1 MIIYVWIFCLIF
13 TGFLLLFG
21 RIRWV
26 ETAKS
31 LLSRTKKGMDQS
43 ARLRVLENRHK
54 LQELQRNNTWICRV
68 EEFLCYCG
76 MRRRFPACT
85 PEKWIA
91 GNLLGMTVIFG
102 VLLGSSGKF
111 LIALSGIMIS
121 GAVEYLFLSTL
132 RAEELRMTNENLLK
146 CLNFLGNYSLTAGEI
161 TMVLGQV
168 SRYVEEP
175 LKGALEE
182 CAYEAQTTGDSSL
195 ALLSMAERIE
205 HPKIKELARNLEISI
220 RYMADLTTLVDSSRR
235 SAREYLRM
243 EGRYQYGSASGNVGI
258 RPADGGSADR
268 CVGLENSIRDFTGA
282 SCSGCLWTDIVSV
295 FAETVWFSPLVR
307 EVWRMSWRV
316 IWIPELLGA
325 VLGGIFVFRLGM
337 GTMPKTV
344 LHACEEVTGMLRE
357 NRRYENWVTGT
368 EKKLRKNG
376 AKFHYGKKITPV
388 KYLLMRLFLSLGAVL
403 ALGTIGWGYALL
415 AAMGLYYVPELLLL
429 YLNRQDNRKMMPDLQ
444 LIYQALEVQTC
455 AGVYV
460 TDALTECCQSVRTQ
474 RLQQALM
481 ELSGDLVIQSDL
493 VTALSDF
500 QQKFDNRQ
508 IDALCITLIQAGES
522 GQAVD
527 LLKDMGE
534 QLKDMELTVLQQQK
548 SALDRSITFYQLGML
563 GAVLGIILYACVGYM
578 FRAVVQF

>member
-1 MIIYVWIFCLIF
+1 
-13 TGFLLLFG
+13 
-21 RIRWV
+21 
-26 ETAKS
+26 
-31 LLSRTKKGMDQS
+31 
-43 ARLRVLENRHK
+43 
-54 LQELQRNNTWICRV
+54 
-68 EEFLCYCG
+68 
-76 MRRRFPACT
+76 
-85 PEKWIA
+85 
-91 GNLLGMTVIFG
+91 
-102 VLLGSSGKF
+102 
-111 LIALSGIMIS
+111 
-121 GAVEYLFLSTL
+121 
-132 RAEELRMTNENLLK
+132 
-146 CLNFLGNYSLTAGEI
+146 
-161 TMVLGQV
+161 
-168 SRYVEEP
+168 
-175 LKGALEE
+175 
-182 CAYEAQTTGDSSL
+182 
-195 ALLSMAERIE
+195 
-205 HPKIKELARNLEISI
+205 
-220 RYMADLTTLVDSSRR
+220 
-235 SAREYLRM
+235 
-243 EGRYQYGSASGNVGI
+243 
-258 RPADGGSADR
+258 
-268 CVGLENSIRDFTGA
+268 
-282 SCSGCLWTDIVSV
+282 
-295 FAETVWFSPLVR
+295 
-307 EVWRMSWRV
+307 MSWRV
-316 IWIPELLGA
+316 IWRPELLGA

-344 LHACEEVTGMLRE
+344 LHACEEFTGMLRE
-357 NRRYENWVTGT
+357 SRRYENWVTGT

-403 ALGTIGWGYALL
+403 TLESIGWGYALL

>member
-1 MIIYVWIFCLIF
+1 
-13 TGFLLLFG
+13 
-21 RIRWV
+21 
-26 ETAKS
+26 
-31 LLSRTKKGMDQS
+31 
-43 ARLRVLENRHK
+43 
-54 LQELQRNNTWICRV
+54 
-68 EEFLCYCG
+68 
-76 MRRRFPACT
+76 
-85 PEKWIA
+85 
-91 GNLLGMTVIFG
+91 
-102 VLLGSSGKF
+102 
-111 LIALSGIMIS
+111 
-121 GAVEYLFLSTL
+121 
-132 RAEELRMTNENLLK
+132 
-146 CLNFLGNYSLTAGEI
+146 
-161 TMVLGQV
+161 
-168 SRYVEEP
+168 
-175 LKGALEE
+175 
-182 CAYEAQTTGDSSL
+182 
-195 ALLSMAERIE
+195 
-205 HPKIKELARNLEISI
+205 
-220 RYMADLTTLVDSSRR
+220 
-235 SAREYLRM
+235 
-243 EGRYQYGSASGNVGI
+243 
-258 RPADGGSADR
+258 
-268 CVGLENSIRDFTGA
+268 
-282 SCSGCLWTDIVSV
+282 
-295 FAETVWFSPLVR
+295 
-307 EVWRMSWRV
+307 MSWRV
-316 IWIPELLGA
+316 IGIPELLGA
-325 VLGGIFVFRLGM
+325 VLGGIFVFRLSM

-344 LHACEEVTGMLRE
+344 LHVCEEFTGMLRE
-357 NRRYENWVTGT
+357 SRRYENWVTGA

-388 KYLLMRLFLSLGAVL
+388 KYLLMRLLLSLGAVL
-403 ALGTIGWGYALL
+403 ALESIGWGYALL

>member
-1 MIIYVWIFCLIF
+1 
-13 TGFLLLFG
+13 
-21 RIRWV
+21 
-26 ETAKS
+26 
-31 LLSRTKKGMDQS
+31 
-43 ARLRVLENRHK
+43 
-54 LQELQRNNTWICRV
+54 
-68 EEFLCYCG
+68 
-76 MRRRFPACT
+76 
-85 PEKWIA
+85 
-91 GNLLGMTVIFG
+91 
-102 VLLGSSGKF
+102 
-111 LIALSGIMIS
+111 
-121 GAVEYLFLSTL
+121 
-132 RAEELRMTNENLLK
+132 
-146 CLNFLGNYSLTAGEI
+146 
-161 TMVLGQV
+161 
-168 SRYVEEP
+168 
-175 LKGALEE
+175 
-182 CAYEAQTTGDSSL
+182 
-195 ALLSMAERIE
+195 
-205 HPKIKELARNLEISI
+205 
-220 RYMADLTTLVDSSRR
+220 
-235 SAREYLRM
+235 
-243 EGRYQYGSASGNVGI
+243 
-258 RPADGGSADR
+258 
-268 CVGLENSIRDFTGA
+268 
-282 SCSGCLWTDIVSV
+282 
-295 FAETVWFSPLVR
+295 
-307 EVWRMSWRV
+307 MSWRV

-344 LHACEEVTGMLRE
+344 LHACEEFTGMLRE
-357 NRRYENWVTGT
+357 SRRYENWVTGT

-403 ALGTIGWGYALL
+403 TLGTIGWGYALL

-460 TDALTECCQSVRTQ
+460 TDALTEYCQSVRTQ